1 MTASLI
7 QANRGQPQNMQ
18 PNNIPFMNTNM
29 MPNQMMQ
36 RTRTSKF
43 ESETFINSALA
54 MQPSGPNITMPP
66 QNNMNMMRGGWPPG
80 GQHQMPNQRLV
91 LSLRF
96 FDFEFK
102 KINGFRHF

>member
-1 MTASLI
+1 MSGPMGH
-7 QANRGQPQNMQ
+7 QGMGQMGRQGM
-18 PNNIPFMNTNM
+18 PNQM

-91 LSLRF
+91 SCLCFMTRS
-96 FDFEFK
+96 
-102 KINGFRHF
+102 